1 MFKDR
6 KEAGKLL
13 ASELSYL
20 KDNSVIIAIPRGG
33 VVIGA
38 EVAKE
43 LKLPLTIIVPR
54 KIGAPDNP
62 ELAIGAVAGA
72 GSTFLNERII
82 KTLGVT
88 KEYLDDEIRHQVE
101 EIKRRENSYLK
112 GKKSLSIKGKTAILV
127 DDGLATGAT
136 ATVAVRALKEQN
148 PEKVILAVP
157 VAPEESKLMLEKEAD
172 EVIVLQT
179 PAMFY
184 AVGQFYQFFEQTTD
198 EEVKELLEEFN

>member
-6 KEAGKLL
+6 KEAGNLL

-20 KDNSVIIAIPRGG
+20 KDNSVIVAIPRGG

-62 ELAIGAVAGA
+62 ELAIGAVAGE

-88 KEYLDDEIRHQVE
+88 NEYLTEEIRHQVE
-101 EIKRRENSYLK
+101 EIKRREKSYLR
-112 GKKSLSIKGKTAILV
+112 GKKSLSVEDKIAILV

-157 VAPEESKLMLEKEAD
+157 VAPEESKLMLGKEAD

-198 EEVKELLEEFN
+198 EEVKDLLEEFN